1 MTTYANVIDGQIVT
15 VGRPP
20 NVTEVDGVWYDLRN
34 LDPAILAAARWFPL
48 VDTARPADTAETTT
62 DRSVE
67 LVDGTPTVVWTTR
80 PWTAN
85 ELEAQRQAANQ
96 SIIDTAITAAL
107 AELDT
112 LIAAPALPTVPAG
125 SLTNAQL
132 SEALRQLRD
141 GAQATRAG
149 AQRVAQVLKQTIRL
163 VRGDFDDIT

>member
-1 MTTYANVIDGQIVT
+1 MSDITPSPNPTTYT
-15 VGRPP
+15 YPSEP
-20 NVTEVDGVWYDLRN
+20 TEAEAL
-34 LDPAILAAARWFPL
+34 LLAARVGIGQRLHAL
-48 VDTARPADTAETTT
+48 DADELAVVAALFDATAE
-62 DRSVE
+62 D
-67 LVDGTPTVVWTTR
+67 LAALPQ
-80 PWTAN
+80 TAN
-85 ELEAQRQAANQ
+85 A

-132 SEALRQLRD
+132 SDAVRQLRD

-149 AQRVAQVLKQTIRL
+149 AQRVAATLKQTIRL